1 MNKQATISFFALS
14 VLGMATA
21 APVTSADHRALD
33 KHSEEYF
40 HEIATSSDFAL
51 DGLGSMFR
59 DIQKSKRLAPKSHKE
74 PVRHDSKEHG
84 CSKTVHIE
92 VDVYPAPMPPMHV
105 SVSVEIPDIDHIV
118 VPAIEEALAFVPP
131 EVVTEDIAAAME
143 DIALAVEDIAI
154 VVDTWAPA
162 APAAAAAP

>member
-1 MNKQATISFFALS
+1 MNKHAAISFFTLS
-14 VLGMATA
+14 ALGMATA

-33 KHSEEYF
+33 KQAEEYF

-59 DIQKSKRLAPKSHKE
+59 DIQKSKRLAPKSHQE
-74 PVRHDSKEHG
+74 PVRHDSKDRE
-84 CSKTVHIE
+84 CSRTVQIE

-105 SVSVEIPDIDHIV
+105 SVSVEIPDIDQIV

-131 EVVTEDIAAAME
+131 EVVTEDIAVAME
-143 DIALAVEDIAI
+143 DIALAVEEIAI
-154 VVDTWAPA
+154 VMDAWAPA